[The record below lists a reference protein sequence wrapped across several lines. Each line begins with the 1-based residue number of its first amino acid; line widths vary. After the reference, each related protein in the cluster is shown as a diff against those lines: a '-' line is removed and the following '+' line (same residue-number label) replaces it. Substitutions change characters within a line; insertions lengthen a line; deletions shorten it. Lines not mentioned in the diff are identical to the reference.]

1 MDESSEQ
8 ALADHLVGDAEFVSQ
23 LAQGVWRMVIE
34 TVVENYDLAQ
44 VGRELIDEAPQA
56 IVNLAALGEV
66 IEVWSGQ
73 GRIGGEDLLW
83 GRVGLG
89 YLVPDLTSDAGP
101 GVSGEGGATIGVEVL
116 DGVPKADA
124 TGLKQLSV
132 GKGSAVLMAD
142 HGMNE
147 AVVTSH
153 RWLVTCR
160 GMV

>member
-83 GRVGLG
+83 RRVGLG
-89 YLVPDLTSDAGP
+89 HIVPDMAGDAGP
-101 GVSGEGGATIGVEVL
+101 GIRGESGAVVGVEVL
-116 DGVPKADA
+116 DSVPEANA
-124 TGLKQLSV
+124 TSLKQLSV
-132 GKGSAVLMAD
+132 GEAAAVLAAD
-142 HGMNE
+142 DGVDE
-147 AVVTSH
+147 AFVVGQA
-153 RWLVTCR
+153 WLVTCR
-160 GMV
+160 GRG